1 MKVFLIVAALW
12 VISAIE
18 GAQLPEPFTEHCIVG
33 EQNLYPPPENTTVP
47 TFVVDLDKAP
57 YDRWTE
63 ISQKYKG
70 PIGDLVQSVKDFISS
85 FVSESIV
92 DKLINELGTLDG
104 KLPQP
109 YADEI
114 MGISNVT
121 GVPLGEIVL
130 YNIFYEIFTVCTSI
144 VAEDP
149 QGKLYH
155 ARNLDFGLFLGW
167 DDKTHDWLV
176 TERLRNNIINVDWRK
191 NGRTVFKSVNFA
203 GFVGVYNGVR
213 PKGFTVTANERF
225 DLKNGGYIGII
236 KWLMGDNSASW
247 MTLLVREV
255 MENATSYD
263 EAVQRLSNTKLMA
276 PVYYIVG
283 GNSSGQGSIIVRS
296 RTETLDVVNLNL
308 TDPNGWYIL
317 ETNYDPKSKP
327 LFIDDRRTPGN
338 ECMRKLG
345 RDKVDFAGIFNV
357 LSSTTNLNKLT
368 AYTTLMQVDEG
379 TLETYIQK
387 CPDPCWAF

>member
-1 MKVFLIVAALW
+1 MKVFLILAA
-12 VISAIE
+12 AIAACE
-18 GAQLPEPFTEHCIVG
+18 CGQLPAPFTEHCIVG
-33 EQNLYPPPENTTVP
+33 EKNLYPPPKNATVP
-47 TFVVDLDKAP
+47 LFVVDLDKP
-57 YDRWTE
+57 PVERWTQ
-63 ISQKYKG
+63 IATTYAQQ
-70 PIGDLVQSVKDFISS
+70 INDLVQGAKDFITA
-85 FVSESIV
+85 FLGETIV
-92 DKLINELGTLDG
+92 DKLVNELSDLDE

-109 YADEI
+109 YADELR
-114 MGISNVT
+114 GIANVS

-130 YNIFYEIFTVCTSI
+130 YNVFYEVFTVCTSI
-144 VAEDP
+144 VAEDET
-149 QGKLYH
+149 GKLYH

-167 DDKTHDWLV
+167 NEKTHDWAI
-176 TERLRNNIINVDWRK
+176 TERLRKTIVNVDWK
-191 NGRTVFKSVNFA
+191 KGGKTIFKSVNFA

-213 PKGFTVTANERF
+213 PKAFTVTANERF
-225 DLKNGGYIGII
+225 DLKDGGYIGIL

-255 MENATSYD
+255 MENATSYN

-296 RTETLDVVNLNL
+296 RTETLDVVTLN
-308 TDPNGWYIL
+308 TSDPNGWYVL

-338 ECMRKLG
+338 ECMQKLSRQNVSFSG
-345 RDKVDFAGIFNV
+345 LFNV

-368 AYTTLMQVDEG
+368 AYTTLMQVDTG

>member
-1 MKVFLIVAALW
+1 MKVFLILAA
-12 VISAIE
+12 AIAACE
-18 GAQLPEPFTEHCIVG
+18 CGQLPSPFTEHCIVG
-33 EQNLYPPPENTTVP
+33 EKNLYPPPKNATVP
-47 TFVVDLDKAP
+47 LFVVDLDKP
-57 YDRWTE
+57 PVERWTQ
-63 ISQKYKG
+63 IATTYAQQ
-70 PIGDLVQSVKDFISS
+70 INDLVQGAKDFITA
-85 FVSESIV
+85 FLGETIV
-92 DKLINELGTLDG
+92 DKLVNELSDLDS

-109 YADEI
+109 YADELR
-114 MGISNVT
+114 GIANVS

-130 YNIFYEIFTVCTSI
+130 YNVFYEVFTVCTSI
-144 VAEDP
+144 VAEDET
-149 QGKLYH
+149 GKLYH

-167 DDKTHDWLV
+167 NEKTHDWAI
-176 TERLRNNIINVDWRK
+176 TERLRKTIVNVDWK
-191 NGRTVFKSVNFA
+191 KGGKTIFKSVNFA

-213 PKGFTVTANERF
+213 PKAFTVTANERF
-225 DLKNGGYIGII
+225 DLKDGGYIGIL

-255 MENATSYD
+255 MENATSYN

-296 RTETLDVVNLNL
+296 RTETLDVVTLN
-308 TDPNGWYIL
+308 TSDPNGWYVL

-338 ECMRKLG
+338 ECMQKLG
-345 RDKVDFAGIFNV
+345 RQNVSFSGLFNV

-368 AYTTLMQVDEG
+368 AYTTLMQVDTG

>member
-1 MKVFLIVAALW
+1 MKVFLILAA
-12 VISAIE
+12 AIAACE
-18 GAQLPEPFTEHCIVG
+18 CGQLPSPFTEHCIVG
-33 EQNLYPPPENTTVP
+33 EKNLYPPPKNATVP
-47 TFVVDLDKAP
+47 LFVVDLDKPPAE
-57 YDRWTE
+57 RWTQ
-63 ISQKYKG
+63 IASTYAQQ
-70 PIGDLVQSVKDFISS
+70 INDLVLGAKDFITA
-85 FVSESIV
+85 FLGETIV
-92 DKLINELGTLDG
+92 DKLVNELSDLDS

-109 YADEI
+109 YADELR
-114 MGISNVT
+114 GIANVS

-130 YNIFYEIFTVCTSI
+130 YNVFYEVFTVCTSI
-144 VAEDP
+144 VAEDE

-167 DDKTHDWLV
+167 NEKTHDWAI
-176 TERLRNNIINVDWRK
+176 TERLRKTIVNVDWK
-191 NGRTVFKSVNFA
+191 KGGKTIFKSVNFA

-213 PKGFTVTANERF
+213 PKAFTVTANERF
-225 DLKNGGYIGII
+225 DLKDGGYIGIL

-255 MENATSYD
+255 MENATSYN

-296 RTETLDVVNLNL
+296 RTETLDVVTLN
-308 TDPNGWYIL
+308 TSDPNGWYVL

-338 ECMRKLG
+338 ECMQKLG
-345 RDKVDFAGIFNV
+345 RQNVSFSGLFNV

-368 AYTTLMQVDEG
+368 AYTTLMQVDTG

>member
-1 MKVFLIVAALW
+1 MKVFLILAA
-12 VISAIE
+12 AIAACE
-18 GAQLPEPFTEHCIVG
+18 CGQLPSPFTEHCIVG
-33 EQNLYPPPENTTVP
+33 EKNLYPPPKNATVP
-47 TFVVDLDKAP
+47 LFVVDLDKP
-57 YDRWTE
+57 PVERWTQ
-63 ISQKYKG
+63 IATTYAQQ
-70 PIGDLVQSVKDFISS
+70 INDLVQGAKDFITA
-85 FVSESIV
+85 FLGETIV
-92 DKLINELGTLDG
+92 DKLVNELSDLDE

-109 YADEI
+109 YADELR
-114 MGISNVT
+114 GIANVS

-130 YNIFYEIFTVCTSI
+130 YNVFYEVFTVCTSI
-144 VAEDP
+144 VAEDET
-149 QGKLYH
+149 GKLYH

-167 DDKTHDWLV
+167 NEKTHDWAI
-176 TERLRNNIINVDWRK
+176 TERLRKTIVNVDWK
-191 NGRTVFKSVNFA
+191 KGGKTIFKSVNFA

-213 PKGFTVTANERF
+213 PKAFTVTANERF
-225 DLKNGGYIGII
+225 DLKDGGYIGIL

-255 MENATSYD
+255 MENATSYN

-296 RTETLDVVNLNL
+296 RTETLDVVTLN
-308 TDPNGWYIL
+308 TSDPNGWYVL

-338 ECMRKLG
+338 ECMQKLSRQNVSFSG
-345 RDKVDFAGIFNV
+345 LFNV

-368 AYTTLMQVDEG
+368 AYTTLMQVDTG

>member
-1 MKVFLIVAALW
+1 L
-12 VISAIE
+12 
-18 GAQLPEPFTEHCIVG
+18 G
-33 EQNLYPPPENTTVP
+33 ET
-47 TFVVDLDKAP
+47 
-57 YDRWTE
+57 
-63 ISQKYKG
+63 
-70 PIGDLVQSVKDFISS
+70 
-85 FVSESIV
+85 IV
-92 DKLINELGTLDG
+92 DKLVNELSDLDS

-109 YADEI
+109 YADELR
-114 MGISNVT
+114 GIANVS

-130 YNIFYEIFTVCTSI
+130 YNVFYEVFTVCTSI
-144 VAEDP
+144 VAEDE

-167 DDKTHDWLV
+167 NEKTHDWAI
-176 TERLRNNIINVDWRK
+176 TERLRKTIVNVDWK
-191 NGRTVFKSVNFA
+191 KGGKTIFKSVNFA

-213 PKGFTVTANERF
+213 PKAFTVTANERF
-225 DLKNGGYIGII
+225 DLKDGGYIGIL

-255 MENATSYD
+255 MENATSYN

-296 RTETLDVVNLNL
+296 RTETLDVVTLN
-308 TDPNGWYIL
+308 TSDPNGWYVL

-338 ECMRKLG
+338 ECMQKLG
-345 RDKVDFAGIFNV
+345 RQNVSFSGLFNV

-368 AYTTLMQVDEG
+368 AYTTLMQVDTG

>member
-1 MKVFLIVAALW
+1 MKVFLILAA
-12 VISAIE
+12 AIAACE
-18 GAQLPEPFTEHCIVG
+18 CGQLPSPFTEHCIVG
-33 EQNLYPPPENTTVP
+33 EKNLYPPPKNATVP
-47 TFVVDLDKAP
+47 LFVVDLDKP
-57 YDRWTE
+57 PVERWTQ
-63 ISQKYKG
+63 IATTYAHQ
-70 PIGDLVQSVKDFISS
+70 INDLVQGAKDFITA
-85 FVSESIV
+85 FLGETIV
-92 DKLINELGTLDG
+92 DKLVNELSDLDS

-109 YADEI
+109 YADELR
-114 MGISNVT
+114 GIANVS

-130 YNIFYEIFTVCTSI
+130 YNVFYEVFTVCTSI
-144 VAEDP
+144 VAEDE

-167 DDKTHDWLV
+167 NEKTHDWAI
-176 TERLRNNIINVDWRK
+176 TERLRKTIVNVDWK
-191 NGRTVFKSVNFA
+191 KGGKTIFKSVNFA

-213 PKGFTVTANERF
+213 PKAFTVTANERF
-225 DLKNGGYIGII
+225 DLKDGGYIGIL

-255 MENATSYD
+255 MENATSYN

-296 RTETLDVVNLNL
+296 RTETLDVVTLN
-308 TDPNGWYIL
+308 TSDPNGWYVL

-338 ECMRKLG
+338 ECMQKLG
-345 RDKVDFAGIFNV
+345 RQNVSFSGLFNV

-368 AYTTLMQVDEG
+368 AYTTLMQVDTG

>member
-1 MKVFLIVAALW
+1 MKVFLILAA
-12 VISAIE
+12 AIAACE
-18 GAQLPEPFTEHCIVG
+18 CGQLPSPFTEHCIVG
-33 EQNLYPPPENTTVP
+33 EKNLYPPPKNATVP
-47 TFVVDLDKAP
+47 LFVVDLDKPPAE
-57 YDRWTE
+57 RWTQ
-63 ISQKYKG
+63 IASTYAQQ
-70 PIGDLVQSVKDFISS
+70 INDLVQGAKDFITA
-85 FVSESIV
+85 FLGETIV
-92 DKLINELGTLDG
+92 DKLVNELSDLDS

-109 YADEI
+109 YADELR
-114 MGISNVT
+114 GIANVS

-130 YNIFYEIFTVCTSI
+130 YNVFYEVFTVCTSI
-144 VAEDP
+144 VAEDET
-149 QGKLYH
+149 GKLYH

-167 DDKTHDWLV
+167 NEKTHDWAI
-176 TERLRNNIINVDWRK
+176 TERLRKTIVNVDWK
-191 NGRTVFKSVNFA
+191 KGGKTIFKSVNFA

-213 PKGFTVTANERF
+213 PKAFTVTANERF
-225 DLKNGGYIGII
+225 DLKDGGYIGIL

-255 MENATSYD
+255 MENATSYN

-296 RTETLDVVNLNL
+296 RTETLDVVTLN
-308 TDPNGWYIL
+308 TSDPNGWYVL

-338 ECMRKLG
+338 ECMQKLG
-345 RDKVDFAGIFNV
+345 RQNVSFSGLFNV

-368 AYTTLMQVDEG
+368 AYTTLMQVDTG